1 MAEKPVWRRDLKWR
15 QLFVRPPLVLPPL
28 QPHSSGLTQR
38 QAQTTAKCASC
49 LLSWLGCV
57 GFSHSTSLPHHITF
71 WIEIKRNLPA
81 HPKRTQIIT
90 ECFSDFSFSQ
100 VCFELATTSN
110 QLKRWIGNARSS
122 GTGCLSQCLRFTHPV
137 LLGTSYSSDE
147 HCFTF
152 TIAWPDWCSILC
164 LNVQYN
170 ARLLILFFLVAQVT
184 HPSRGPL
191 SPDEHCFTS
200 TIAWPDWCSILCF
213 LFVPVKHK
221 HHLIRTSWLKFMEI
235 FCI

>member
-15 QLFVRPPLVLPPL
+15 QLFVRPPLLLPPL
-28 QPHSSGLTQR
+28 QPHSSGLPQR

-49 LLSWLGCV
+49 LLSWLGYV
-57 GFSHSTSLPHHITF
+57 GLRHSISLPIHISF

-81 HPKRTQIIT
+81 HPKKTQIIT

-100 VCFELATTSN
+100 VCFEFATPSN
-110 QLKRWIGNARSS
+110 RLKRWIGNARFSDT
-122 GTGCLSQCLRFTHPV
+122 GGCLSQCYNASLLILFFLAHVTHQMSTV
-137 LLGTSYSSDE
+137 SLSLS
-147 HCFTF
+147 
-152 TIAWPDWCSILC
+152 WPDWCGIFC

-170 ARLLILFFLVAQVT
+170 ARLLILFFLVAKVET

-191 SPDEHCFTS
+191 SPDERCFTS

-213 LFVPVKHK
+213 LFVPVKQ
-221 HHLIRTSWLKFMEI
+221 
-235 FCI
+235 